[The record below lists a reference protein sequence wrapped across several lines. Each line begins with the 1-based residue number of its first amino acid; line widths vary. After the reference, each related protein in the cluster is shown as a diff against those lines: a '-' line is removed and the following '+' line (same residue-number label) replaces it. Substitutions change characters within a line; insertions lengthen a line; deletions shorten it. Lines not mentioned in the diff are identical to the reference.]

1 MGVFAS
7 VVYCSSDGPSLRIV
21 CVLVTATGAYTN
33 LNGSQVQ
40 GCDSELITR
49 IQIDVLLDQKLRSH
63 THTHVHVHSG
73 LLVVLHRGAVCEC
86 VLWRVLLSTY
96 LHDV

>member
-63 THTHVHVHSG
+63 THKHTCTCT
-73 LLVVLHRGAVCEC
+73 LWLTCGAAQGCC
-86 VLWRVLLSTY
+86 M
-96 LHDV
+96 